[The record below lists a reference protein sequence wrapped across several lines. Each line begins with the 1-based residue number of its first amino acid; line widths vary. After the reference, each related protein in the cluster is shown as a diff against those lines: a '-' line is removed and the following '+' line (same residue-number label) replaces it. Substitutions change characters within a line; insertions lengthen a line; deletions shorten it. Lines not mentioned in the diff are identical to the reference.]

1 MQFILFGIWNLDF
14 QDTNQQNTEMKKAI
28 LLLIALLPVLA
39 LAQIDEMRDK
49 MNDEVMRIEEGKMT
63 LRFVNAMNDE
73 PVDGAKVAIEGMGKF
88 ETDGLGRVIFDV
100 PEKDGVFPIKFSKS
114 GYFDLKTTFEI
125 AAGTIF
131 YNRFAVLPLIARE
144 NLRIVLEWGKR
155 PDDLDAHLEKDNSYH
170 ISYHEMKVSDDGEAK
185 LDRDDREN
193 YGPETIT
200 IKKVDGRAS
209 YSFYVKDYSNRD
221 RHRSKQL
228 SKSNAVVRLYDYN
241 GLIREW
247 RLRDKERG
255 NVWQVFEIRNGNIE
269 SIDNLK
275 TQ

>member
-1 MQFILFGIWNLDF
+1 MRR
-14 QDTNQQNTEMKKAI
+14 KI
-28 LLLIALLPVLA
+28 LLLMALLPLMA
-39 LAQIDEMRDK
+39 LAQIDEMREK
-49 MNDEVMRIEEGKMT
+49 LNDQVMLIEEGKMT

-73 PVDGAKVAIEGMGKF
+73 PVAEALVEIEGIGDF
-88 ETDGLGRVIFDV
+88 ETDGMGRVIFDA
-100 PEKDGVFPIKFSKS
+100 PEKDDVFPIKFSKAR
-114 GYFDLKTTFEI
+114 YFDLKTTFEI

-131 YNRFAVLPLIARE
+131 YNRFAVSPLIARE
-144 NLRIVLEWGKR
+144 NLRIVFEWGKR
-155 PDDLDAHLEKDNSYH
+155 PDDLDAHLEKFGDYH
-170 ISYHEMKVSDDGEAK
+170 ISYHNMKVSDDGEAK
-185 LDRDDREN
+185 LDRDDRES

-200 IKKVDGRAS
+200 IKKIDGRAT

-255 NVWQVFEIRNGNIE
+255 NVWQGFEIRNGNVN